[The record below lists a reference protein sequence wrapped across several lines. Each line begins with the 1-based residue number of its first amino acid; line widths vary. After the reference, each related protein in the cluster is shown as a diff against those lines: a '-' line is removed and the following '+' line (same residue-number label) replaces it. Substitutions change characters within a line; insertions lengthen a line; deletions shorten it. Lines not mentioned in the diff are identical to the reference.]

1 MRREDLNPLDRA
13 KAFRQLA
20 DQFGLQHKE
29 IGVRVGKSREYVS
42 NTLRILLL
50 PKLMQDALEK
60 GEISEGHTRPLLML
74 ADKIDAQMTLFK
86 EIIERRLTVRD
97 TEALARRAAIER
109 VRHKAL
115 VSPDLMSLEKELS
128 ERLGTRVRI
137 EKKDTGGKV
146 MIDFFS
152 PEDLTQLC
160 LALTTQQQ
168 KRVEDVPT
176 VATVPAEKVPDV
188 AVEAREVSAPPSA
201 PSAVTGNESDDLYS
215 INNFSV

>member
-1 MRREDLNPLDRA
+1 
-13 KAFRQLA
+13 
-20 DQFGLQHKE
+20 
-29 IGVRVGKSREYVS
+29 
-42 NTLRILLL
+42 
-50 PKLMQDALEK
+50 
-60 GEISEGHTRPLLML
+60 
-74 ADKIDAQMTLFK
+74 
-86 EIIERRLTVRD
+86 
-97 TEALARRAAIER
+97 
-109 VRHKAL
+109 
-115 VSPDLMSLEKELS
+115 
-128 ERLGTRVRI
+128 
-137 EKKDTGGKV
+137 